1 MTENEL
7 YVSTQKLQFMAQE
20 VESATE
26 VLNTMSPLYS
36 SENTDSITTSLAV
49 LLFTIVSVN
58 THSGQSF

>member
-7 YVSTQKLQFMAQE
+7 HVSTQKLQFMAQE

-26 VLNTMSPLYS
+26 ALNTMSPLYS

>member
-7 YVSTQKLQFMAQE
+7 RVSTQKLQFMAQE

-49 LLFTIVSVN
+49 LLFTILSVN
-58 THSGQSF
+58 THNGQSF